1 MDRRIKKDA
10 FYVYKAYWSKAPFV
24 HLCGSRYTDRAE
36 DVTEIKVYSNQK
48 KVSLFVD
55 GAEKETK
62 EGARIFRF
70 RVPITGTHTI
80 RAVSGDCTDEITVRK
95 VDTPNPDYIFN
106 KQGDVVN
113 WFDKEDFKA
122 DHYSI
127 SDTLGEL
134 AKNEIY
140 ARHGRKF
147 VTQRIADYFNSKS
160 WYKGTVEPE
169 TFDADTSVFNEY
181 EVANIQKIADTEGKL
196 RSEGK

>member
-1 MDRRIKKDA
+1 M
-10 FYVYKAYWSKAPFV
+10 
-24 HLCGSRYTDRAE
+24 
-36 DVTEIKVYSNQK
+36 
-48 KVSLFVD
+48 D

-95 VDTPNPDYIFN
+95 VDTPNPAYIFN

>member
-1 MDRRIKKDA
+1 MWRRVLEFIIAVLLGMILHGLVRNLVAEADA
-10 FYVYKAYWSKAPFV
+10 KAYEFIVP
-24 HLCGSRYTDRAE
+24 
-36 DVTEIKVYSNQK
+36 DVDIEYLSSADIQDMP
-48 KVSLFVD
+48 L
-55 GAEKETK
+55 
-62 EGARIFRF
+62 
-70 RVPITGTHTI
+70 
-80 RAVSGDCTDEITVRK
+80 
-95 VDTPNPDYIFN
+95 
-106 KQGDVVN
+106 QVVC
-113 WFDKEDFKA
+113 
-122 DHYSI
+122 Y
-127 SDTLGEL
+127 